1 MIKGLSMV
9 NKGIP
14 PLYVKP
20 QYHVVFLFKRWEMV
34 WSTCVSCIYVD
45 E

>member
-1 MIKGLSMV
+1 MINGLSMV

-20 QYHVVFLFKRWEMV
+20 QYQFVFPSNLVGGFWKLL
-34 WSTCVSCIYVD
+34 D
-45 E
+45 L